1 MNDLIDSL
9 FQFGPDLIKATLD
22 TFMMV
27 GATMM
32 SAIVLGT
39 PLGIMLF
46 LTAPFGLYPKPAVHQ
61 LTSYFVNVL
70 RSFPFIMLLVLL
82 IPFSRFLVGTSIG
95 PKAAAVALSIAVIPF
110 FARLVE
116 QNLRDVPRGMVDM
129 AQSCGASPWQIIWKV
144 LLPEAMPGLL
154 ASLTVTA
161 TGFIAYSAVAGAVGA
176 GGLGDLA
183 IRYGYYRFETNVMIW
198 CVIIMFVL
206 VQATQWCGD
215 WLVRF
220 SDKRV

>member
-1 MNDLIDSL
+1 MNGLMDALV
-9 FQFGPDLIKATLD
+9 QFGPDLIKATLD

-27 GATMM
+27 GATMV

-46 LTAPFGLYPKPAVHQ
+46 LTAAFGLYPQHTAHR

-70 RSFPFIMLLVLL
+70 RSFPFIILLVLL

-95 PKAAAVALSIAVIPF
+95 PKAAAVALSIAVIPY

-144 LLPEAMPGLL
+144 LIPEAMPGLL

-198 CVIIMFVL
+198 CVIIMFIL
-206 VQATQWCGD
+206 VQVTQWLGD
-215 WLVRF
+215 RLVRL